1 MKDAINRLTDGLD
14 ETQRQALGDL
24 SALAFL
30 LESDVMP
37 DPGQEDVARLLEA
50 LEPCLPVPTAPR
62 RPRPPLGW
70 LRLVRSQFVLFESSF
85 WLSGALVLL
94 LGLFITTIDGHE
106 LLPLAFVMLS
116 PLLVAAGVA
125 YAFRPETRTLG
136 ELERLTAT
144 STAKLLYARLALVL
158 AFNLLIALLLLLL
171 IWLEG
176 PQVLLWRLVLAW
188 LGPMLALTGLALFTS
203 VRWGSL
209 VSSLLPLGL
218 WGSMVLL
225 GWREALLHHIAAGI
239 TATSWLL
246 MEISRSTPVLIG
258 SMLACLAGIGLLIL
272 SGRAASNER
281 QSWN

>member
-1 MKDAINRLTDGLD
+1 MKDVIDRLTDGLD
-14 ETQRQALGDL
+14 ETHRQALGDL
-24 SALAFL
+24 SALAYL

-50 LEPCLPVPTAPR
+50 LNPYLPVPNAP
-62 RPRPPLGW
+62 RPRPPSIW
-70 LRLVRSQFVLFESSF
+70 LHLIRSQFVLFESSF

-94 LGLFITTIDGHE
+94 LGLFITTIDGQE
-106 LLPLAFVMLS
+106 LLPLAFVLLS
-116 PLLVAAGVA
+116 PLLSAAGVA

-144 STAKLLYARLALVL
+144 TTAELLYARLALVL
-158 AFNLLIALLLLLL
+158 AFNLLIALLLLFL

-188 LGPMLALTGLALFTS
+188 LGPMLALTGLALFTT

-209 VSSLLPLGL
+209 VSSLLPFGL

-225 GWREALLHHIAAGI
+225 GWREALLHHIASGM

-246 MEISRSTPVLIG
+246 IEISRSTPVLIG

-272 SGRAASNER
+272 SGRAASSER

>member
-1 MKDAINRLTDGLD
+1 LD

-24 SALAFL
+24 SALAYLF
-30 LESDVMP
+30 ESDVMP

-50 LEPCLPVPTAPR
+50 LNPYLPVPNAP
-62 RPRPPLGW
+62 RPRPPSSW
-70 LRLVRSQFVLFESSF
+70 LHLIRSQFVLFESSF

-94 LGLFITTIDGHE
+94 LGLFLTTIDGQE
-106 LLPLAFVMLS
+106 LLPLAFVLLS
-116 PLLVAAGVA
+116 PLLSAAGVA

-144 STAKLLYARLALVL
+144 STAELLYARLALVL
-158 AFNLLIALLLLLL
+158 AFNLLIALLLLFL

-188 LGPMLALTGLALFTS
+188 LGPMLALTGLALFTT

-209 VSSLLPLGL
+209 VSSLLPFGL

-225 GWREALLHHIAAGI
+225 GWREALLHHIASGM

-246 MEISRSTPVLIG
+246 VEISRSNPVLIG

-272 SGRAASNER
+272 SGRAASSER

>member
-1 MKDAINRLTDGLD
+1 MKDAIDRLTDGLD

-24 SALAFL
+24 SALAYL

-50 LEPCLPVPTAPR
+50 LNPYLPVPNAP
-62 RPRPPLGW
+62 RPRPPSSW
-70 LRLVRSQFVLFESSF
+70 LHLIRSQFVLFESSF

-94 LGLFITTIDGHE
+94 LGLFITTIDGQE
-106 LLPLAFVMLS
+106 LLPLAFVLLS
-116 PLLVAAGVA
+116 PLLSAAGVA

-144 STAKLLYARLALVL
+144 TTAELLYARLALVL
-158 AFNLLIALLLLLL
+158 AFNLLIALLLLFL

-188 LGPMLALTGLALFTS
+188 LGPMLALTGLALFTT

-209 VSSLLPLGL
+209 VSSLLPLVL

-272 SGRAASNER
+272 SGRAASSGR

>member
-1 MKDAINRLTDGLD
+1 MKDAIDRLTDGLD

-24 SALAFL
+24 SALAYL

-50 LEPCLPVPTAPR
+50 LEPCLPVHTAPR

-144 STAKLLYARLALVL
+144 TTAELLYARLALVL
-158 AFNLLIALLLLLL
+158 AFNLLIALLLLFL

-188 LGPMLALTGLALFTS
+188 LGPMLALTGLALFTT

-209 VSSLLPLGL
+209 VSSLLPFGL

-272 SGRAASNER
+272 SGRAASSGR